1 MFTLVSEMLDPIM
14 NLTNVMV
21 TEFEQIDMKLDEM
34 IANADL
40 H

>member
-1 MFTLVSEMLDPIM
+1 MFTLVSEMLDPIL

-34 IANADL
+34 IANADF